1 MSTGLNEKAKMKT
14 IKDQSD
20 TKDDDLKDILALA
33 DNEFS
38 INSNG
43 EIVIMPP
50 NQNSQNKDLDI
61 EPTLY

>member
-50 NQNSQNKDLDI
+50 NQNS
-61 EPTLY
+61 